1 MSVTNLKSVLVQE
14 PMMTRIAAG
23 VCGFLRRR
31 WPYCAA
37 AWVCAGW
44 LYAEYAFRSGVR
56 IPVGWPVVALVALLV
71 VLPCAPVVFSIAVIA
86 CCVVCTVVP
95 FAGADVNWLNA
106 VPMWL
111 ALAVLG
117 YRCGS
122 SKALVVALVAGTV
135 PSCFATV
142 TGNELAASI
151 APTVQ
156 TCAIWW
162 CIGSMVAVLG
172 HAERDKAVAQERSE
186 QYEHRL
192 RILHILHDSLAN
204 DLVYALLQCR
214 SITSRGIDGADATDA
229 TGGKADADESHAN
242 IGEIERTLERCL
254 TRLRQD
260 VITPERAA
268 LDEAGVVAVNSPD
281 STPVSGGERVSLHAA
296 LAPVLAETTRQLKS
310 QGWNG
315 VAHLNGECSDV
326 DGETVRLVEA
336 CVRELESNIA
346 KYGDPGTY
354 ALEVEACDDHVNI
367 YSSNP
372 VSGTGATSPAL
383 TSNCGLS
390 LLQNRIEHVGGSMEY
405 AREDG
410 EWTICIAI
418 PCNGHA

>member
-1 MSVTNLKSVLVQE
+1 MSVKNLKSALVQGS
-14 PMMTRIAAG
+14 MTTRILAG
-23 VCGFLRRR
+23 ARGFLQRR
-31 WPYCAA
+31 WPYCVA

-44 LYAEYAFRSGVR
+44 LYADYAFRSGVR

-71 VLPCAPVVFSIAVIA
+71 VLPCAPVVFSVAVIA

-122 SKALVVALVAGTV
+122 LKALIGVLAAGAV
-135 PSCFATV
+135 PSCFAIV
-142 TGNELAASI
+142 AGDELAASI

-156 TCAIWW
+156 TCVIWW

-172 HAERDKAVAQERSE
+172 RAERDKAAAKERSE

-204 DLVYALLQCR
+204 DLVYTLLQCR
-214 SITSRGIDGADATDA
+214 SIASHDVDGADD
-229 TGGKADADESHAN
+229 TGGKADADETYAS
-242 IGEIERTLERCL
+242 IGEIERTLDRCL

-260 VITPERAA
+260 VIVPERAA
-268 LDEAGVVAVNSPD
+268 LDEAGIVAVSAPG
-281 STPVSGGERVSLHAA
+281 SAPVSGDERVSLHAA

-315 VAHLNGECSDV
+315 TAHLNGECPDA
-326 DGETVRLVEA
+326 DGETVRLIEA
-336 CVRELESNIA
+336 CVRELGSNIA

-354 ALEVEACDDHVNI
+354 ALEVEACDDHINI

-372 VSGTGATSPAL
+372 VSGTGAASPAF

-418 PCNGHA
+418 PCNGRA

>member
-1 MSVTNLKSVLVQE
+1 MGARNARTVPGE
-14 PMMTRIAAG
+14 PVATRIAAG
-23 VCGFLRRR
+23 VRGFLRRR
-31 WPYCAA
+31 WPYCVA

-44 LYAEYAFRSGVR
+44 LYVDYAFRSGVR
-56 IPVGWPVVALVALLV
+56 IPVGWPVVALVVLLV
-71 VLPCAPVVFSIAVIA
+71 VLPCAPAVVSVAVIA

-122 SKALVVALVAGTV
+122 LKALVAVLIAGAV

-142 TGNELAASI
+142 AGNELAASV

-156 TCAIWW
+156 ACAIWW
-162 CIGSMVAVLG
+162 CIGSLMAVLG
-172 HAERDKAVAQERSE
+172 RAERDKGTAQERSE

-214 SITSRGIDGADATDA
+214 SIVSRGADGT
-229 TGGKADADESHAN
+229 DESHAN
-242 IGEIERTLERCL
+242 IGEIERTLECCL

-260 VITPERAA
+260 VIAPERAA
-268 LDEAGVVAVNSPD
+268 LDEAGIVAVSSPG
-281 STPVSGGERVSLHAA
+281 SAPASGAERVPLHAA
-296 LAPVLAETTRQLKS
+296 LAPVLAETTRLLKS

-315 VAHLNGECSDV
+315 TAHLNGECPDT

-336 CVRELESNIA
+336 CVRELGANIA

-354 ALEVEACDDHVNI
+354 ALEVEACDGHITV

-372 VSGTGATSPAL
+372 LSGTGATSPAC

-390 LLQNRIEHVGGSMEY
+390 LLQSQVEHAGGSMEY

-410 EWTICIAI
+410 EWNICIAI
-418 PCNGHA
+418 PCDGRA

>member
-1 MSVTNLKSVLVQE
+1 
-14 PMMTRIAAG
+14 MMTRILARILAG
-23 VCGFLRRR
+23 ARGFLQRR
-31 WPYCAA
+31 WPYCVA

-44 LYAEYAFRSGVR
+44 LYVDYAFRSGVR

-71 VLPCAPVVFSIAVIA
+71 VLPCAPAVFSVAVIA
-86 CCVVCTVVP
+86 CCVVCVVVP

-111 ALAVLG
+111 ALAVFG

-122 SKALVVALVAGTV
+122 LKALIVVLAAGAV

-142 TGNELAASI
+142 TGNELAASV

-162 CIGSMVAVLG
+162 CIGSMVAILG
-172 HAERDKAVAQERSE
+172 RAERDKAVAQERAE

-214 SITSRGIDGADATDA
+214 SIASRGVDGTD
-229 TGGKADADESHAN
+229 GSHAN
-242 IGEIERTLERCL
+242 IGEIERTLDRCL
-254 TRLRQD
+254 TGLRQD

-268 LDEAGVVAVNSPD
+268 LDEAGIVAVSSPG
-281 STPVSGGERVSLHAA
+281 SALVSGDERVSLHAA

-315 VAHLNGECSDV
+315 TAHLNGECPDA
-326 DGETVRLVEA
+326 DGETVRLIEA
-336 CVRELESNIA
+336 CVRELGSNIA

-354 ALEVEACDDHVNI
+354 ALEVEACGDHINM

-372 VSGTGATSPAL
+372 VSGIGTTSPAL
-383 TSNCGLS
+383 TSNCGLT
-390 LLQNRIEHVGGSMEY
+390 LLQNQVEHVGGSMEY

-410 EWTICIAI
+410 EWNIYITI
-418 PCNGHA
+418 PCDGRA

>member
-1 MSVTNLKSVLVQE
+1 MSVKNLKSALVQGAIT
-14 PMMTRIAAG
+14 TRILAG
-23 VCGFLRRR
+23 VRSFLQRR
-31 WPYCAA
+31 WPYCVA

-44 LYAEYAFRSGVR
+44 LYADYAFRSGVH
-56 IPVGWPVVALVALLV
+56 IPVGWPVIVLTALLV
-71 VLPCAPVVFSIAVIA
+71 VLPCAPVMFSVAVIA
-86 CCVVCTVVP
+86 CCIVCTVVP
-95 FAGADVNWLNA
+95 FAGTDVNWLNA

-122 SKALVVALVAGTV
+122 LKALIVVLAAGAV
-135 PSCFATV
+135 PSCFAVV

-151 APTVQ
+151 APSVQ
-156 TCAIWW
+156 ICAIWW

-172 HAERDKAVAQERSE
+172 RAERDKAAAKERSE

-214 SITSRGIDGADATDA
+214 SIASHGVDDADDI
-229 TGGKADADESHAN
+229 GGRADADESHAN

-260 VITPERAA
+260 VIAPERAA
-268 LDEAGVVAVNSPD
+268 LDEVGVGVVSSPGTA
-281 STPVSGGERVSLHAA
+281 STSGDERVSLHAA
-296 LAPVLAETTRQLKS
+296 LTPVLAETTRLLKS
-310 QGWNG
+310 QGWSG
-315 VAHLNGECSDV
+315 AAHVNGECPDM
-326 DGETVRLVEA
+326 DWETVRLAEA
-336 CVRELESNIA
+336 CVRELGTNIA

-354 ALEVEACDDHVNI
+354 ALEVEACGDHINM

-372 VSGTGATSPAL
+372 VSDAGATSPML
-383 TSNCGLS
+383 TSNCGLT
-390 LLQNRIEHVGGSMEY
+390 LLRHQVEHVGGSMEY

-410 EWTICIAI
+410 EWNICIAI
-418 PCNGHA
+418 PCNDRA